1 MKRLRELAIVTLA
14 VNIVVIVLGALVRAT
29 GSGAGCGNSWPSCN
43 GTLLPELE
51 GATAIE
57 FTHRA
62 TSGVALILVA
72 IMVWLIFRRTGKGHP
87 ARIGAV
93 VSGISIV
100 IEALIGAMIV
110 LAELVAN
117 DASIARMISVPIHLV
132 STFVLLAGLMLT
144 VFWLAG
150 GGRLSL
156 RENRA
161 VARPLLL
168 IAFGMLLI
176 GATGGVTAL
185 ADTLFPKES
194 FEIGALFEPS
204 ASESFLTR
212 LRALHPIVALFVG
225 VVAAAWAWS
234 NAWDRNG
241 TSPGA
246 GTAARIVVGLVAL
259 EFVLGFANILLLT
272 PVWLSLVHLAVAD
285 GIWLAWVWLGAELLQ
300 VEPPPA

>member
-1 MKRLRELAIVTLA
+1 MKRLRDLAIVALA
-14 VNIVVIVLGALVRAT
+14 VNVVVIVLGALVRAT
-29 GSGAGCGNSWPSCN
+29 GSGAGCGDSWPTCQ
-43 GTLLPELE
+43 GTFLPELE

-62 TSGVALILVA
+62 SSGVALLLVA
-72 IMVWLIFRRTGKGHP
+72 IMVWSIFRRTRRGHP

-93 VSGISIV
+93 VSGVSIV

-110 LAELVAN
+110 LAELVAD
-117 DASIARMISVPIHLV
+117 DASVARMISVPIHLV

-144 VFWLAG
+144 VFLLAG

-168 IAFGMLLI
+168 IALGMLLI

-185 ADTLFPKES
+185 ADTLFPKET
-194 FEIGALFEPS
+194 FDLGGLFES
-204 ASESFLTR
+204 SSSESFLTR

-225 VVAAAWAWS
+225 VVAAVWAWS
-234 NAWDRNG
+234 NAWDRKG
-241 TSPGA
+241 GA
-246 GTAARIVVGLVAL
+246 GRAARIVVGLVAL

-272 PVWLSLVHLAVAD
+272 PTWLSLLHLAVAD
-285 GIWLAWVWLGAELLQ
+285 GIWLAWVWLAAELLQ
-300 VEPPPA
+300 RTTELA